1 MLLIPHPSNLFPD
14 TKALLQVLSAGLQ
27 KSIERNQP
35 QIVSISLEIP
45 TIDPLAVLQTINQP
59 EKIHFY
65 FEKNRS
71 QNSFRPP
78 ASDPKIIN
86 PSDAIAAI
94 DSAQSLTTEGTKRFT
109 QAQKFIRTCLANT
122 ITTGNL
128 NLPYSGPHFFCSFS
142 FFDHNSPQD
151 SSLNAATIFL
161 PRWQISRHREC
172 CVLVANLVIEPSI
185 NLEKLYNNF
194 VATTQKIIQT
204 PKIIQPSTT
213 HSLNLTKQPVTE
225 PETFKKS
232 VKSALNSIHKNQYN
246 KIVLASAIDVF
257 SQTPFQIIQSLN
269 KLRKLHPDCYI
280 FSTGNGK
287 GKTFI
292 GASPERLV
300 SVDNHILAT
309 DALAGSAP
317 RGKTPLEDAN
327 LAKTLLNNDKEKH
340 EHQVVI
346 DFIIQRLSNLGLI
359 PLLSP
364 PIRLLQLSN
373 IQHLWTPIKAQ
384 VTPNVSLLD
393 IVAELHPTPAVA
405 GNPRKIACQEIRQY
419 ENFNRCLYAGPLG
432 WIDRNGNGEFIVGI
446 RSAIIDGKHARLYAG
461 AGIVEGSIPDKEHA
475 EIQLKLQALL
485 KALI

>member
-1 MLLIPHPSNLFPD
+1 MLLIPHPSNLFQD
-14 TKALLQVLSAGLQ
+14 TKALFQVLSAGYQ
-27 KSIERNQP
+27 KSTEKNHS

-45 TIDPLAVLQTINQP
+45 TVDPLVVLHTINQP
-59 EKIHFY
+59 DKIHFY
-65 FEKNRS
+65 FEKNRY
-71 QNSFRPP
+71 QNSFRTP
-78 ASDPKIIN
+78 ASHPKFIHK
-86 PSDAIAAI
+86 SDAIAAI
-94 DSAQSLTTEGTKRFT
+94 DSAQSITTEGPKRFDS
-109 QAQKFIRTCLANT
+109 AQKFIRTCLANT

-128 NLPYSGPHFFCSFS
+128 NLPYSGPHFFCTFS
-142 FFDHNSPQD
+142 FFDRNQD
-151 SSLNAATIFL
+151 PTLNAATIFL
-161 PRWQISRHREC
+161 PRWQISRCKESC
-172 CVLVANLVIEPSI
+172 TLVANLVIEPQLNI
-185 NLEKLYNNF
+185 EKIYHTFLETIQN
-194 VATTQKIIQT
+194 IIQT
-204 PKIIQPSTT
+204 NKIIEPSTT
-213 HSLNLTKQPVTE
+213 STINFTKHPVTT

-232 VKSALNSIHKNQYN
+232 VQSALNSIQKNHYN

-257 SQTPFQIIQSLN
+257 SQTPFNIIQSLN

-327 LAKTLLNNDKEKH
+327 LARTLLNNQKEKH

-364 PIRLLQLSN
+364 PLSLLQLSN

-384 VTPNVSLLD
+384 VPSHVSLLD

-405 GNPRKIACQEIRQY
+405 GAPREIACQQIRQY
-419 ENFNRCLYAGPLG
+419 ENFDRSLYAGPLG
-432 WIDRNGNGEFIVGI
+432 WIDRSGNGEFIVGI
-446 RSAIIDGKHARLYAG
+446 RSAIIDGKHARLFAG